1 MVLFTLAASY
11 LHLGFELLEPLC
23 TELRKKNSNLLQ
35 LLCVGSW
42 KTHEGGFSQKL
53 LLRSS
58 GNTFQMRTLNKLK
71 KDVQLNCDNFS
82 DEQIN

>member
-1 MVLFTLAASY
+1 MVLFTLAVSY

-58 GNTFQMRTLNKLK
+58 GNTFQMRTLNKKRNVLTDK
-71 KDVQLNCDNFS
+71 SNG
-82 DEQIN
+82 